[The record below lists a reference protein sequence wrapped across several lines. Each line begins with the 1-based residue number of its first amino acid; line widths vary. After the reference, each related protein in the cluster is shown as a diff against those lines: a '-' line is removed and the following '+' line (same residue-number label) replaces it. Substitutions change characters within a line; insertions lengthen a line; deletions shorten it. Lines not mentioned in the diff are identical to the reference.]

1 MCSFSAADKQNDAI
15 MTTLIL
21 QGPHL
26 NGEQANTLARDLSGQ
41 PLPGTGCWR
50 ITTKKIVDK
59 ALLHELREK
68 ADFDINCLPAGFR
81 PADIRLLISDMDSTL
96 INIECVDEI
105 ADFTGRKAEVAAITA
120 AAMRGE
126 LDFESSLKRR
136 VAILRDIPAEALDQ
150 VYRERLQLNPGAE
163 SLLTELRRRD
173 IKTAL
178 VSGGFTVFTQRLQ
191 QRLKLDYTL
200 ANQLEIRDGRL
211 SGQIN
216 GTIVG
221 AQRKADF
228 LRELCD
234 QLAIDTSQTI
244 AVGDGANDL
253 EMMRLAGLSVAY
265 HAKPAVQTAADIALN
280 YSELDAIIAWLP

>member
-1 MCSFSAADKQNDAI
+1 MICSFAAVPYKTTI

-26 NGEQANTLARDLSGQ
+26 TGEQANELAHVLDGQ
-41 PLPGTGCWR
+41 SSPGTDCWR
-50 ITTKKIVDK
+50 ITTDK
-59 ALLHELREK
+59 TVSQALLQDLREQ
-68 ADFDINCLPAGFR
+68 ADFDINCWPANFR
-81 PADIRLLISDMDSTL
+81 PAAIRLLISDMDSTL

-105 ADFTGRKAEVAAITA
+105 ADFTGRKKEVAAITA

-126 LDFESSLKRR
+126 INFESSLQQR
-136 VAILRDIPAEALDQ
+136 VALLRDIPTAALEQ
-150 VYRERLQLNPGAE
+150 VYRERLRLNPGAE
-163 SLLTELRRRD
+163 NLLAELRRRD

-191 QRLKLDYTL
+191 QRLQLDYSL

-216 GTIVG
+216 GAIVG
-221 AQRKADF
+221 ARRKADF
-228 LRELCD
+228 LRELCR
-234 QLAIDTSQTI
+234 QLEIETAQAI

-253 EMMRLAGLSVAY
+253 EMMRLAGLSIAY
-265 HAKPAVQTAADIALN
+265 HAKPAVQAEADIALN
-280 YSELDAIIAWLP
+280 YSGLDAIIAWLA